1 MGKEIKV
8 KCFLRRSAF
17 GLVAVSASVLVGS
30 TVSAV
35 DSPIEQ
41 PRIIPN
47 GGTLT
52 NLLGNAPEKL
62 ALRNVERAI
71 DELKKQA
78 IEDKEATTAIE
89 AASSDALEALADQA
103 DTLQSEEAAAVQS
116 DNAAS
121 DALEALADQAD
132 ALQSEEAAVVKAD
145 NAASDALEALA
156 DQTDALQSEEAA
168 VVQSDNAAS
177 DALEALADQAD
188 ALQSEEAAVVQS
200 DNAASDALE
209 ALADQTDAL
218 QSEEA
223 EVVQSDNAASD
234 AWEKAATPIALDVKK
249 TKDTKP
255 VVKKEERQNVN
266 TLPTTG
272 EESNPFFTAAALAIM
287 VSTGVLVVS
296 SKCKEN

>member
-62 ALRNVERAI
+62 ALRNEERAI

-103 DTLQSEEAAAVQS
+103 
-116 DNAAS
+116 
-121 DALEALADQAD
+121 
-132 ALQSEEAAVVKAD
+132 
-145 NAASDALEALA
+145 
-156 DQTDALQSEEAA
+156 DALQSEEAA

>member
-62 ALRNVERAI
+62 ALRNEERAI

-103 DTLQSEEAAAVQS
+103 D
-116 DNAAS
+116 
-121 DALEALADQAD
+121 
-132 ALQSEEAAVVKAD
+132 ALQSEEAAVVQSD

-188 ALQSEEAAVVQS
+188 ALQSEEAA
-200 DNAASDALE
+200 
-209 ALADQTDAL
+209 
-218 QSEEA
+218 
-223 EVVQSDNAASD
+223 VVQSDNAASD

>member
-1 MGKEIKV
+1 
-8 KCFLRRSAF
+8 AF

-62 ALRNVERAI
+62 ALRNEERAI

-89 AASSDALEALADQA
+89 AASSDALEALADQ
-103 DTLQSEEAAAVQS
+103 T
-116 DNAAS
+116 
-121 DALEALADQAD
+121 D
-132 ALQSEEAAVVKAD
+132 ALQSEEAAVVKA
-145 NAASDALEALA
+145 
-156 DQTDALQSEEAA
+156 
-168 VVQSDNAAS
+168 
-177 DALEALADQAD
+177 
-188 ALQSEEAAVVQS
+188 

>member
-8 KCFLRRSAF
+8 KYFLRRSAF

-62 ALRNVERAI
+62 ALRNEERAI

-78 IEDKEATTAIE
+78 LEDKEATTAIE
-89 AASSDALEALADQA
+89 AASSDALEAL
-103 DTLQSEEAAAVQS
+103 V
-116 DNAAS
+116 
-121 DALEALADQAD
+121 DQAD
-132 ALQSEEAAVVKAD
+132 ALQSEEAAVVQSD
-145 NAASDALEALA
+145 TAASDALEALA

-168 VVQSDNAAS
+168 VVK
-177 DALEALADQAD
+177 ADT
-188 ALQSEEAAVVQS
+188 
-200 DNAASDALE
+200 AASDALE
-209 ALADQTDAL
+209 ALADQTDAV

-223 EVVQSDNAASD
+223 SVVKADTAASD
-234 AWEKAATPIALDVKK
+234 AWEKAATPTALDVKK
-249 TKDTKP
+249 TKDTTP

-272 EESNPFFTAAALAIM
+272 EESNPFFTAAALAIT
-287 VSTGVLVVS
+287 VSTGALVVS

>member
-62 ALRNVERAI
+62 ALRNEERAI

-89 AASSDALEALADQA
+89 AASSDALEALADQ
-103 DTLQSEEAAAVQS
+103 T
-116 DNAAS
+116 
-121 DALEALADQAD
+121 D
-132 ALQSEEAAVVKAD
+132 ALQSEEAAVVKA
-145 NAASDALEALA
+145 
-156 DQTDALQSEEAA
+156 
-168 VVQSDNAAS
+168 
-177 DALEALADQAD
+177 
-188 ALQSEEAAVVQS
+188 

>member
-1 MGKEIKV
+1 M
-8 KCFLRRSAF
+8 
-17 GLVAVSASVLVGS
+17 SASVLVGS

-62 ALRNVERAI
+62 ALRNEERAI

-103 DTLQSEEAAAVQS
+103 D
-116 DNAAS
+116 
-121 DALEALADQAD
+121 
-132 ALQSEEAAVVKAD
+132 ALQSEEAAVVQSD
-145 NAASDALEALA
+145 TAASDALEALA

-168 VVQSDNAAS
+168 VVK
-177 DALEALADQAD
+177 ADT
-188 ALQSEEAAVVQS
+188 
-200 DNAASDALE
+200 AASDALE
-209 ALADQTDAL
+209 ALADQTDAV

-223 EVVQSDNAASD
+223 SVVKADTAASD
-234 AWEKAATPIALDVKK
+234 AWEKAATPTALDVKK
-249 TKDTKP
+249 TKDTTP

-287 VSTGVLVVS
+287 VSTGALVVS

>member
-1 MGKEIKV
+1 MGKEIKL

-62 ALRNVERAI
+62 ALRNEERAI

-89 AASSDALEALADQA
+89 AASSDALEALA
-103 DTLQSEEAAAVQS
+103 
-116 DNAAS
+116 
-121 DALEALADQAD
+121 
-132 ALQSEEAAVVKAD
+132 
-145 NAASDALEALA
+145 
-156 DQTDALQSEEAA
+156 
-168 VVQSDNAAS
+168 
-177 DALEALADQAD
+177 
-188 ALQSEEAAVVQS
+188 

>member
-8 KCFLRRSAF
+8 KYFLRRSAF

-62 ALRNVERAI
+62 ALRNEERAI

-103 DTLQSEEAAAVQS
+103 D
-116 DNAAS
+116 
-121 DALEALADQAD
+121 
-132 ALQSEEAAVVKAD
+132 ALQSEEAAVVQSD
-145 NAASDALEALA
+145 TAASDALEALA
-156 DQTDALQSEEAA
+156 DQTDAVQSEEAS
-168 VVQSDNAAS
+168 VVK
-177 DALEALADQAD
+177 AD
-188 ALQSEEAAVVQS
+188 
-200 DNAASDALE
+200 
-209 ALADQTDAL
+209 T
-218 QSEEA
+218 
-223 EVVQSDNAASD
+223 AASD
-234 AWEKAATPIALDVKK
+234 AWEKAATPTALDVKK
-249 TKDTKP
+249 TKDTTP

-287 VSTGVLVVS
+287 VSTGALVVS

>member
-1 MGKEIKV
+1 MKV
-8 KCFLRRSAF
+8 KYFLRRSAF

-62 ALRNVERAI
+62 ALRNEERAI

-89 AASSDALEALADQA
+89 AASSDALEAL
-103 DTLQSEEAAAVQS
+103 V
-116 DNAAS
+116 
-121 DALEALADQAD
+121 DQAD
-132 ALQSEEAAVVKAD
+132 ALQSEEAAVVQSD
-145 NAASDALEALA
+145 TAASDALEALA

-168 VVQSDNAAS
+168 VVK
-177 DALEALADQAD
+177 ADT
-188 ALQSEEAAVVQS
+188 
-200 DNAASDALE
+200 AASDALE
-209 ALADQTDAL
+209 ALADQTDAV

-223 EVVQSDNAASD
+223 SVVKADTAASD
-234 AWEKAATPIALDVKK
+234 AWEKAATPTALDVKK
-249 TKDTKP
+249 TKDTTP

-272 EESNPFFTAAALAIM
+272 EESNPFFTAAALAIT
-287 VSTGVLVVS
+287 VSTGALVVS

>member
-35 DSPIEQ
+35 DSPIKQ

-62 ALRNVERAI
+62 ALRNEERAI

-103 DTLQSEEAAAVQS
+103 D
-116 DNAAS
+116 
-121 DALEALADQAD
+121 
-132 ALQSEEAAVVKAD
+132 ALQSEEAAVVKA
-145 NAASDALEALA
+145 
-156 DQTDALQSEEAA
+156 
-168 VVQSDNAAS
+168 
-177 DALEALADQAD
+177 
-188 ALQSEEAAVVQS
+188 

>member
-62 ALRNVERAI
+62 ALRNEERAI

-103 DTLQSEEAAAVQS
+103 DT
-116 DNAAS
+116 
-121 DALEALADQAD
+121 
-132 ALQSEEAAVVKAD
+132 
-145 NAASDALEALA
+145 
-156 DQTDALQSEEAA
+156 LQSEEAA

>member
-8 KCFLRRSAF
+8 KYFLRRSAF

-62 ALRNVERAI
+62 ALR
-71 DELKKQA
+71 
-78 IEDKEATTAIE
+78 
-89 AASSDALEALADQA
+89 
-103 DTLQSEEAAAVQS
+103 
-116 DNAAS
+116 
-121 DALEALADQAD
+121 
-132 ALQSEEAAVVKAD
+132 
-145 NAASDALEALA
+145 A

-177 DALEALADQAD
+177 DVLEALADQAD
-188 ALQSEEAAVVQS
+188 TLQSEEAA
-200 DNAASDALE
+200 A
-209 ALADQTDAL
+209 
-218 QSEEA
+218 
-223 EVVQSDNAASD
+223 VQSDNAASD

>member
-62 ALRNVERAI
+62 ALRNEERAI

-89 AASSDALEALADQA
+89 AAS
-103 DTLQSEEAAAVQS
+103 
-116 DNAAS
+116 S

-168 VVQSDNAAS
+168 VVKA
-177 DALEALADQAD
+177 
-188 ALQSEEAAVVQS
+188 
-200 DNAASDALE
+200 
-209 ALADQTDAL
+209 
-218 QSEEA
+218 
-223 EVVQSDNAASD
+223 DNAASD

>member
-62 ALRNVERAI
+62 ALRNEERAI

-89 AASSDALEALADQA
+89 AASSDALEALADQTDA
-103 DTLQSEEAAAVQS
+103 LQSEEAAAVQS

-156 DQTDALQSEEAA
+156 DQADALQSEEAA

>member
-8 KCFLRRSAF
+8 KYFLRRSAF

-52 NLLGNAPEKL
+52 NLLGNSPEKL
-62 ALRNVERAI
+62 ALRNEERAI

-103 DTLQSEEAAAVQS
+103 D
-116 DNAAS
+116 
-121 DALEALADQAD
+121 
-132 ALQSEEAAVVKAD
+132 ALQSEEAAVVQSD
-145 NAASDALEALA
+145 TAASDALEALA

-168 VVQSDNAAS
+168 VVKADTAAS

-188 ALQSEEAAVVQS
+188 ALQSEEASVVK
-200 DNAASDALE
+200 
-209 ALADQTDAL
+209 ADT
-218 QSEEA
+218 
-223 EVVQSDNAASD
+223 AASD
-234 AWEKAATPIALDVKK
+234 AWEKAATPTALDVKK
-249 TKDTKP
+249 TKDTTP

-287 VSTGVLVVS
+287 VSTGALVVS

>member
-8 KCFLRRSAF
+8 KYFLRRSAF

-62 ALRNVERAI
+62 ALRNEERAI

-89 AASSDALEALADQA
+89 AASSDALEALADQ
-103 DTLQSEEAAAVQS
+103 T
-116 DNAAS
+116 
-121 DALEALADQAD
+121 D

-168 VVQSDNAAS
+168 VVKADN
-177 DALEALADQAD
+177 D
-188 ALQSEEAAVVQS
+188 
-200 DNAASDALE
+200 
-209 ALADQTDAL
+209 
-218 QSEEA
+218 
-223 EVVQSDNAASD
+223 ASD

-272 EESNPFFTAAALAIM
+272 EESNPFFTATALAIM

>member
-62 ALRNVERAI
+62 ALRNEERAI

-89 AASSDALEALADQA
+89 AAS
-103 DTLQSEEAAAVQS
+103 
-116 DNAAS
+116 S

-156 DQTDALQSEEAA
+156 DQTDALQSEEAS
-168 VVQSDNAAS
+168 VVKA
-177 DALEALADQAD
+177 
-188 ALQSEEAAVVQS
+188 

>member
-8 KCFLRRSAF
+8 KYFLRRSAF

-35 DSPIEQ
+35 DPPIEQ

-62 ALRNVERAI
+62 ALRNEERDI

-156 DQTDALQSEEAA
+156 DQA
-168 VVQSDNAAS
+168 
-177 DALEALADQAD
+177 
-188 ALQSEEAAVVQS
+188 
-200 DNAASDALE
+200 
-209 ALADQTDAL
+209 DAL

>member
-62 ALRNVERAI
+62 ALRNEERAI

-103 DTLQSEEAAAVQS
+103 D
-116 DNAAS
+116 
-121 DALEALADQAD
+121 
-132 ALQSEEAAVVKAD
+132 ALQSEEAAVVQSD

-168 VVQSDNAAS
+168 VVKA
-177 DALEALADQAD
+177 
-188 ALQSEEAAVVQS
+188 

>member
-8 KCFLRRSAF
+8 KYFLRRSAF

-47 GGTLT
+47 GRTLT

-62 ALRNVERAI
+62 ALRNEERAI

-89 AASSDALEALADQA
+89 AASSDALEALADQ
-103 DTLQSEEAAAVQS
+103 T
-116 DNAAS
+116 
-121 DALEALADQAD
+121 D

-145 NAASDALEALA
+145 TAASDALEALA
-156 DQTDALQSEEAA
+156 DQTDAVQSEEAS
-168 VVQSDNAAS
+168 VVK
-177 DALEALADQAD
+177 AD
-188 ALQSEEAAVVQS
+188 
-200 DNAASDALE
+200 
-209 ALADQTDAL
+209 T
-218 QSEEA
+218 
-223 EVVQSDNAASD
+223 AASD
-234 AWEKAATPIALDVKK
+234 AWEKAATPTALDVKK
-249 TKDTKP
+249 TKDTTP

-287 VSTGVLVVS
+287 VSTGALVVS

>member
-62 ALRNVERAI
+62 ALRNEERAI

-89 AASSDALEALADQA
+89 AAS
-103 DTLQSEEAAAVQS
+103 
-116 DNAAS
+116 
-121 DALEALADQAD
+121 
-132 ALQSEEAAVVKAD
+132 
-145 NAASDALEALA
+145 
-156 DQTDALQSEEAA
+156 
-168 VVQSDNAAS
+168 S

-287 VSTGVLVVS
+287 VSTGALVVS

>member
-62 ALRNVERAI
+62 ALRNEERAI

-89 AASSDALEALADQA
+89 AASSD
-103 DTLQSEEAAAVQS
+103 V
-116 DNAAS
+116 
-121 DALEALADQAD
+121 
-132 ALQSEEAAVVKAD
+132 
-145 NAASDALEALA
+145 
-156 DQTDALQSEEAA
+156 
-168 VVQSDNAAS
+168 
-177 DALEALADQAD
+177 LEALADQAD

-223 EVVQSDNAASD
+223 AVVKADNAASD

>member
-62 ALRNVERAI
+62 ALRNEERAI

-89 AASSDALEALADQA
+89 AAS
-103 DTLQSEEAAAVQS
+103 
-116 DNAAS
+116 S

-168 VVQSDNAAS
+168 VVKADNAAS
-177 DALEALADQAD
+177 DT
-188 ALQSEEAAVVQS
+188 
-200 DNAASDALE
+200 LE

>member
-62 ALRNVERAI
+62 ALRNEERAI

-89 AASSDALEALADQA
+89 AASSDALEALADQTDA
-103 DTLQSEEAAAVQS
+103 LQSEEAAAVQS

-121 DALEALADQAD
+121 DALEALADQTD
-132 ALQSEEAAVVKAD
+132 ALQSEEAAVVQSD

-156 DQTDALQSEEAA
+156 DQADALQSEEAA

>member
-1 MGKEIKV
+1 M
-8 KCFLRRSAF
+8 
-17 GLVAVSASVLVGS
+17 
-30 TVSAV
+30 
-35 DSPIEQ
+35 
-41 PRIIPN
+41 
-47 GGTLT
+47 
-52 NLLGNAPEKL
+52 
-62 ALRNVERAI
+62 
-71 DELKKQA
+71 
-78 IEDKEATTAIE
+78 
-89 AASSDALEALADQA
+89 ADQ
-103 DTLQSEEAAAVQS
+103 T
-116 DNAAS
+116 
-121 DALEALADQAD
+121 D
-132 ALQSEEAAVVKAD
+132 ALQSEEAAVVQSD

-188 ALQSEEAAVVQS
+188 ALQSEEAA
-200 DNAASDALE
+200 
-209 ALADQTDAL
+209 
-218 QSEEA
+218 
-223 EVVQSDNAASD
+223 VVQSDNAASD

>member
-8 KCFLRRSAF
+8 KYFLRRSAF

-62 ALRNVERAI
+62 ALRNEERAI
-71 DELKKQA
+71 DGLKKQA

-103 DTLQSEEAAAVQS
+103 D
-116 DNAAS
+116 
-121 DALEALADQAD
+121 
-132 ALQSEEAAVVKAD
+132 ALQSEEAAVVQSD
-145 NAASDALEALA
+145 TAASDALEALA
-156 DQTDALQSEEAA
+156 DQTDAVQSEEAS
-168 VVQSDNAAS
+168 VVK
-177 DALEALADQAD
+177 AD
-188 ALQSEEAAVVQS
+188 
-200 DNAASDALE
+200 
-209 ALADQTDAL
+209 T
-218 QSEEA
+218 
-223 EVVQSDNAASD
+223 AASD
-234 AWEKAATPIALDVKK
+234 AWEKAATPTALDVKK
-249 TKDTKP
+249 TKDTTP

-287 VSTGVLVVS
+287 VSTGALVVS

>member
-8 KCFLRRSAF
+8 KYFLRRSAF

-47 GGTLT
+47 GRTLT

-62 ALRNVERAI
+62 ALRNEERAI

-103 DTLQSEEAAAVQS
+103 DALQSEEAAVVQS
-116 DNAAS
+116 DTAAS
-121 DALEALADQAD
+121 DALEALADQTD

-156 DQTDALQSEEAA
+156 DQTDAVQSEEAS
-168 VVQSDNAAS
+168 VVK
-177 DALEALADQAD
+177 AD
-188 ALQSEEAAVVQS
+188 
-200 DNAASDALE
+200 
-209 ALADQTDAL
+209 T
-218 QSEEA
+218 
-223 EVVQSDNAASD
+223 AASD
-234 AWEKAATPIALDVKK
+234 AWEKAATPTALDVKK
-249 TKDTKP
+249 TKDTTP

-287 VSTGVLVVS
+287 VSTGALVVS

>member
-1 MGKEIKV
+1 GKEIKV
-8 KCFLRRSAF
+8 KYFLRRSAF

-41 PRIIPN
+41 SRIIPN

-62 ALRNVERAI
+62 ALRNEERAI

-103 DTLQSEEAAAVQS
+103 D
-116 DNAAS
+116 
-121 DALEALADQAD
+121 
-132 ALQSEEAAVVKAD
+132 ALQSEEAAVVQSD
-145 NAASDALEALA
+145 TAASDALEALA

-168 VVQSDNAAS
+168 VVK
-177 DALEALADQAD
+177 AD
-188 ALQSEEAAVVQS
+188 
-200 DNAASDALE
+200 
-209 ALADQTDAL
+209 T
-218 QSEEA
+218 
-223 EVVQSDNAASD
+223 AASD

-287 VSTGVLVVS
+287 VSIGALVVS

>member
-62 ALRNVERAI
+62 ALRNEERAI

-89 AASSDALEALADQA
+89 AAS
-103 DTLQSEEAAAVQS
+103 
-116 DNAAS
+116 
-121 DALEALADQAD
+121 
-132 ALQSEEAAVVKAD
+132 
-145 NAASDALEALA
+145 
-156 DQTDALQSEEAA
+156 
-168 VVQSDNAAS
+168 S

-209 ALADQTDAL
+209 ALADQADALQSEEASVVKADNAASDALEALADQTDAL

-223 EVVQSDNAASD
+223 SVVKADNAASD

>member
-8 KCFLRRSAF
+8 KYFLRRSAF

-62 ALRNVERAI
+62 ALRNEERAI

-103 DTLQSEEAAAVQS
+103 D
-116 DNAAS
+116 
-121 DALEALADQAD
+121 
-132 ALQSEEAAVVKAD
+132 ALQSEEAAVVQSD
-145 NAASDALEALA
+145 TAASDALEALA

-168 VVQSDNAAS
+168 VVKA
-177 DALEALADQAD
+177 
-188 ALQSEEAAVVQS
+188 
-200 DNAASDALE
+200 
-209 ALADQTDAL
+209 
-218 QSEEA
+218 
-223 EVVQSDNAASD
+223 DNAASD

-249 TKDTKP
+249 TKDTTP

-272 EESNPFFTAAALAIM
+272 EESNPFFTATALAIM

>member
-62 ALRNVERAI
+62 ALRNEERAI

-103 DTLQSEEAAAVQS
+103 D
-116 DNAAS
+116 
-121 DALEALADQAD
+121 
-132 ALQSEEAAVVKAD
+132 
-145 NAASDALEALA
+145 
-156 DQTDALQSEEAA
+156 ALQSEEAA

-177 DALEALADQAD
+177 DALEALA
-188 ALQSEEAAVVQS
+188 
-200 DNAASDALE
+200 N
-209 ALADQTDAL
+209 QTDAL

-223 EVVQSDNAASD
+223 AAVQSDNAASD

-287 VSTGVLVVS
+287 VSTGALAVS

>member
-62 ALRNVERAI
+62 ALRNEERAI

-103 DTLQSEEAAAVQS
+103 DALQSEEAAVVQS

-121 DALEALADQAD
+121 DTLEALADQTD

-145 NAASDALEALA
+145 NAASD
-156 DQTDALQSEEAA
+156 T
-168 VVQSDNAAS
+168 
-177 DALEALADQAD
+177 
-188 ALQSEEAAVVQS
+188 
-200 DNAASDALE
+200 LE

-287 VSTGVLVVS
+287 VSTGMLVVS

>member
-62 ALRNVERAI
+62 ALRNEERAI

-103 DTLQSEEAAAVQS
+103 D
-116 DNAAS
+116 
-121 DALEALADQAD
+121 
-132 ALQSEEAAVVKAD
+132 ALQSEEAAVVKA
-145 NAASDALEALA
+145 
-156 DQTDALQSEEAA
+156 
-168 VVQSDNAAS
+168 DNAAS

-209 ALADQTDAL
+209 ALTDQTDAL

>member
-62 ALRNVERAI
+62 ALRNEERAI

-89 AASSDALEALADQA
+89 AAS
-103 DTLQSEEAAAVQS
+103 
-116 DNAAS
+116 
-121 DALEALADQAD
+121 
-132 ALQSEEAAVVKAD
+132 
-145 NAASDALEALA
+145 
-156 DQTDALQSEEAA
+156 
-168 VVQSDNAAS
+168 S

-209 ALADQTDAL
+209 ALADQADAL

-223 EVVQSDNAASD
+223 AVVQSDNAASD

>member
-8 KCFLRRSAF
+8 KYFLRRSAF

-35 DSPIEQ
+35 DSPIKQ

-62 ALRNVERAI
+62 ALRNEERAI

-103 DTLQSEEAAAVQS
+103 D
-116 DNAAS
+116 
-121 DALEALADQAD
+121 
-132 ALQSEEAAVVKAD
+132 ALQSEEAAVVQSD
-145 NAASDALEALA
+145 TAASDALEALA

-168 VVQSDNAAS
+168 VVK
-177 DALEALADQAD
+177 ADT
-188 ALQSEEAAVVQS
+188 
-200 DNAASDALE
+200 AASDALE

-223 EVVQSDNAASD
+223 AVVKADTAASD

>member
-62 ALRNVERAI
+62 ALRNEERAI

-103 DTLQSEEAAAVQS
+103 D
-116 DNAAS
+116 
-121 DALEALADQAD
+121 
-132 ALQSEEAAVVKAD
+132 
-145 NAASDALEALA
+145 
-156 DQTDALQSEEAA
+156 ALQSEEAA
-168 VVQSDNAAS
+168 VVQ
-177 DALEALADQAD
+177 L
-188 ALQSEEAAVVQS
+188 

>member
-62 ALRNVERAI
+62 ALRNEERAI

-89 AASSDALEALADQA
+89 AAS
-103 DTLQSEEAAAVQS
+103 
-116 DNAAS
+116 
-121 DALEALADQAD
+121 
-132 ALQSEEAAVVKAD
+132 
-145 NAASDALEALA
+145 SDALEALA

>member
-8 KCFLRRSAF
+8 KYFLRRSAF

-62 ALRNVERAI
+62 ALRNEERAI

-89 AASSDALEALADQA
+89 AAS
-103 DTLQSEEAAAVQS
+103 
-116 DNAAS
+116 
-121 DALEALADQAD
+121 
-132 ALQSEEAAVVKAD
+132 
-145 NAASDALEALA
+145 
-156 DQTDALQSEEAA
+156 
-168 VVQSDNAAS
+168 S

-223 EVVQSDNAASD
+223 AVVQSDNAASD

-287 VSTGVLVVS
+287 VSIGALVVS

>member
-62 ALRNVERAI
+62 ALRNEERAI

-132 ALQSEEAAVVKAD
+132 ALQSEEAA
-145 NAASDALEALA
+145 
-156 DQTDALQSEEAA
+156 
-168 VVQSDNAAS
+168 
-177 DALEALADQAD
+177 
-188 ALQSEEAAVVQS
+188 
-200 DNAASDALE
+200 
-209 ALADQTDAL
+209 
-218 QSEEA
+218 
-223 EVVQSDNAASD
+223 VVQSDNAASD

>member
-8 KCFLRRSAF
+8 KYFLRRSAF

-62 ALRNVERAI
+62 ALRNEERAI

-89 AASSDALEALADQA
+89 AASSDALEAL
-103 DTLQSEEAAAVQS
+103 V
-116 DNAAS
+116 
-121 DALEALADQAD
+121 DQAD
-132 ALQSEEAAVVKAD
+132 ALQSEEAAVVQSD
-145 NAASDALEALA
+145 TAASDALEALA

-168 VVQSDNAAS
+168 VVKADTAAS

-188 ALQSEEAAVVQS
+188 ALQSEEASVVK
-200 DNAASDALE
+200 A
-209 ALADQTDAL
+209 
-218 QSEEA
+218 
-223 EVVQSDNAASD
+223 DNAASD
-234 AWEKAATPIALDVKK
+234 AWEKAATPTALDVKK
-249 TKDTKP
+249 TKDTTP

-287 VSTGVLVVS
+287 VSTGALVVS